1 MKPWL
6 DRKKLTAAIL
16 VAVPLGMSAFAYFGA
31 VPLYELF
38 CQVTG
43 YGGTT
48 QVAGEAPPVV
58 ADRVIKVR
66 FSADVAPGLAWRFT
80 PVEKE
85 IEIRPG
91 ETALAFYR
99 AENLGGEPILGLA
112 TFNVTPQK
120 AGIYFNKIECFC
132 FSEQLLGP
140 GESAELAVTFFID
153 PEIADDRN
161 MYDLDTITLSY
172 TFFDQGA
179 EARDAYLEDLKSA
192 GSPARATA
200 IARTNDPNGH
210 GPQVAH
216 RQDGIGGSDL

>member
-1 MKPWL
+1 MKL
-6 DRKKLTAAIL
+6 LSDRKKLTAAIL
-16 VAVPLGMSAFAYFGA
+16 VAVPLGMAAFAYFGA

-38 CQVTG
+38 CRVTG

-48 QVAGEAPPVV
+48 QVAGEASPIVV
-58 ADRVIKVR
+58 DRVIKVQ
-66 FSADVAPGLAWRFT
+66 FSADVAPGLSWRFA

-99 AENLGGEPILGLA
+99 AENLGGEPILGSA

-132 FSEQLLGP
+132 FSDQFLGP
-140 GESAELAVTFFID
+140 GEKAELAVTFFID

-161 MYDLDTITLSY
+161 MYDLDTVTLSY

-179 EARDAYLEDLKSA
+179 DARDAYLEDLKSA
-192 GSPARATA
+192 GSPAGATA
-200 IARTNDPNGH
+200 IARTSDPNGH
-210 GPQVAH
+210 GAQMTH
-216 RQDGIGGSDL
+216 REDGIGGSDL